1 MRRRRTRR
9 SHAPGRAGGVTQ
21 RLRVSVLLA
30 CVVEAAGLSAIT
42 TISPP
47 WPGVPFR
54 LACPH
59 GVSQAACDLLS
70 RRNSSAW
77 VRAGCFE
84 PDPDTAGVLN
94 SFLLGCHSRSC
105 SYVDIGC
112 NFGVFAAQAAA
123 LGVRSGSC
131 YEPTPYYTKAIE
143 RTRRLNGFAEEQM
156 RVHTVA
162 VVPGAAAPHPRNFS
176 KAYNPCNIVPNSGKW
191 PAWRTPERSISDVL
205 AEGTAGGTR
214 PVTLLKIDIDS
225 IEGALLHEIVEAI
238 AAGRADVETIVVEL
252 GTGHHS
258 WDRGRPQGAVLR
270 AMRRPRGG
278 DVADLWRL
286 QHELGYDLYR
296 LNIHVGQE
304 IYDWRGRDINGKK
317 LAQPK
322 GLEGRYGVRSM
333 RKLDR
338 VLPSLPRRGYAPLVT
353 WGTSFLA
360 TRVQL
365 AEPATHHTVD
375 LRWASDIEARS
386 GGGKGLAGAA
396 VGLAALNRG
405 NPAMRGIR

>member
-1 MRRRRTRR
+1 M
-9 SHAPGRAGGVTQ
+9 
-21 RLRVSVLLA
+21 
-30 CVVEAAGLSAIT
+30 
-42 TISPP
+42 
-47 WPGVPFR
+47 
-54 LACPH
+54 
-59 GVSQAACDLLS
+59 
-70 RRNSSAW
+70 
-77 VRAGCFE
+77 
-84 PDPDTAGVLN
+84 
-94 SFLLGCHSRSC
+94 
-105 SYVDIGC
+105 
-112 NFGVFAAQAAA
+112 
-123 LGVRSGSC
+123 
-131 YEPTPYYTKAIE
+131 
-143 RTRRLNGFAEEQM
+143 
-156 RVHTVA
+156 
-162 VVPGAAAPHPRNFS
+162 
-176 KAYNPCNIVPNSGKW
+176 
-191 PAWRTPERSISDVL
+191 
-205 AEGTAGGTR
+205 
-214 PVTLLKIDIDS
+214 
-225 IEGALLHEIVEAI
+225 
-238 AAGRADVETIVVEL
+238 
-252 GTGHHS
+252 
-258 WDRGRPQGAVLR
+258 
-270 AMRRPRGG
+270 
-278 DVADLWRL
+278 ADLWRL